1 MTYWKWLVLEEQII
15 SRESSDE
22 ITPFHHIRNLFLVLW
37 KIAPDET
44 LWFWWDRESEEKAY
58 KLVEKIRSKWKMLDL
73 IQMIDGERI
82 ARENE

>member
-1 MTYWKWLVLEEQII
+1 M
-15 SRESSDE
+15 
-22 ITPFHHIRNLFLVLW
+22 LW

-44 LWFWWDRESEEKAY
+44 LWFWWDRESEKKAY
-58 KLVEKIRSKWKMLDL
+58 KLVEKIRSKWNMLDL